1 MAIIEGDP
9 IPLIIVGN
17 KKDLAENNRKVAAE
31 DGNKLAIAWGARYIE
46 TSAKTGE
53 NVKEV
58 FHSVIRKARCDRKI
72 RKQQSE
78 EDDDENML
86 QLSGSSGLGWLCTVL

>member
-17 KKDLAENNRKVAAE
+17 KKDLAEKDRKVATE
-31 DGNKLAIAWGARYIE
+31 DGNKLAIAWGAQYIE

-58 FHSVIRKARCDRKI
+58 LTSRQKYYSIW
-72 RKQQSE
+72 S
-78 EDDDENML
+78 
-86 QLSGSSGLGWLCTVL
+86 